1 MTIMDFLIATSPFL
15 LIIGG
20 AVFGFISYTVSEIKD
35 KKKLESDSAK
45 NHVDISRIF
54 SRMITYLSLV
64 GEQSVEMRNLKSK
77 IKRLD
82 TFVQK
87 LNNEELSRF
96 EAQCMDEIPAL
107 LKIQKTMLTP
117 KFNVKNETLM
127 ELIEFVIDNLII
139 HSKESEKLANIDLK
153 GELEQLK
160 GIKARRESL
169 IENINKS

>member
-1 MTIMDFLIATSPFL
+1 MMNFFIATLPIWILVSGA
-15 LIIGG
+15 II
-20 AVFGFISYTVSEIKD
+20 AIISYVVSEVKD
-35 KKKLESDSAK
+35 KKKLEFDSTK

-54 SRMITYLSLV
+54 SRMITYLPLV
-64 GEQSVEMRNLKSK
+64 DEQSVEMRNLKSK
-77 IKRLD
+77 INRLD

-87 LNNEELSRF
+87 LNNEELSHF
-96 EAQCMDEIPAL
+96 EAQCAEEIPAL

-127 ELIEFVIDNLII
+127 ELIEFVIDNLTI

-160 GIKARRESL
+160 SIKAKRESL
-169 IENINKS
+169 IESTNKS